1 VASKVN
7 RFEALPQ
14 AQPTKVAAPPP
25 TQGISAK
32 AAKLNE
38 SMAKSSEQPT
48 NGEVKFEFTKAE
60 KKKIMKQLEKWVR
73 PPCPSPTPHATTS
86 LTHNTIQPAAAAFQ
100 EPIKV
105 GWLQKRKGITNSW
118 KKYYLPSPPPIPP

>member
-1 VASKVN
+1 MASKVN

-25 TQGISAK
+25 TQGISVK
-32 AAKLNE
+32 AAKLNQA
-38 SMAKSSEQPT
+38 MAKSSEQP
-48 NGEVKFEFTKAE
+48 NGDVKFEFTKAE

-73 PPCPSPTPHATTS
+73 PPNPTPQPLSPTT
-86 LTHNTIQPAAAAFQ
+86 QPAAAAFQ

-118 KKYYLPSPPPIPP
+118 KKYDSPVPQIHPDLI